1 MNSYNPTTRFKA
13 YLMSI
18 GIAVLAFSSCKKE
31 DPVDPNLDKYV
42 VQQLKVFTTKAD
54 DLNAI
59 VSITKATETD
69 YNIDAI
75 VPDDANP
82 GKRFRIEFTY
92 PEGIT
97 PLAVSPVITDSIDFS
112 VPKTFTIQFS
122 AEETRK
128 FTVNIAEQ
136 APQAPQITEF
146 SIAGAEQTAIDND
159 NLRINIRVAA
169 GTNVSAVTPKITVT
183 PSTALVVGGQQALNF
198 STVQY
203 ITVKNGGI
211 SKRYAV
217 LVSDYGFTRV
227 KTILDK
233 TAANG
238 ARPSIFTG
246 SSETSIAFDEKGQNT
261 FVSFA
266 GGIKKYNL
274 STPQADPTDLRMILP
289 SGMIAPVKVLQSVG
303 NTLFSCNNPWAGGDL
318 VICAWTKTGPLD
330 SPVEVL
336 RIPVPSGAIFQN
348 FQLAQQGV
356 DIIAYFVNRAPLR
369 SSPKAD
375 PVAYTARITP
385 AAISGTAKVTSF
397 ETSAPISGLVSAGA
411 GDGPNIELIP
421 IPNSTDF
428 IFNSGTLP
436 PCHVNSNFSNPIWFS
451 SALVNGSSV
460 GAKAFEFN
468 RGKYLMYG
476 VFSWSTNLANPKA
489 SKFMLLD
496 ATRKGYR
503 QSIADVNGEFA
514 GTPPQYTTWNAMQK
528 IEQNL
533 GGYSGEAGG
542 FYCQTAYAITATGT
556 LRVACVSSENGFI
569 IFECD

>member
-503 QSIADVNGEFA
+503 QSIADVNGEF
-514 GTPPQYTTWNAMQK
+514 
-528 IEQNL
+528 
-533 GGYSGEAGG
+533 
-542 FYCQTAYAITATGT
+542 
-556 LRVACVSSENGFI
+556 
-569 IFECD
+569 